1 MTDDNN
7 NGSDIPVISN
17 YGEVILN
24 DSIKKVYYD
33 YINNHRDVKTSDKWI
48 YKFTIMSQLSF
59 YLIPLYGL
67 YIIYSIFNHYTK
79 DEDNLSLK
87 SFVIFNT
94 IIIVSLHVYG
104 NYLSPPELQF
114 NYI

>member
-7 NGSDIPVISN
+7 GSDVPVISN

-33 YINNHRDVKTSDKWI
+33 YINNHRDVKTRDKWI
-48 YKFTIMSQLSF
+48 YKFTIMSQVSF
-59 YLIPLYGL
+59 YLIPMFAL
-67 YIIYSIFNHYTK
+67 YIIYSGINHFFK
-79 DEDNLSLK
+79 KEDNLGLG

-94 IIIVSLHVYG
+94 IIILLLHVYG